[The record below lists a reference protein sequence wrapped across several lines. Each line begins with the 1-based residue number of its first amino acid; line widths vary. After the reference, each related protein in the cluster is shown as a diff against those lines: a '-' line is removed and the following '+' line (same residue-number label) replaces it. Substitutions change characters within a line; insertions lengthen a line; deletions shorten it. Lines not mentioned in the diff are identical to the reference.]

1 MNSTVPLRVMLVE
14 DQELV
19 RSGFK
24 MILERAGMS
33 VVAEA
38 GNGEEALMLA
48 KQLAP
53 EQRPQVVLMD
63 VQMPRMNGIEA
74 TRHMIRLI
82 PDVKVIALTT
92 FDLDEYLWGAV
103 QAGASG
109 FLLKHVSPVDL
120 AHAVRA
126 VAQGDTI
133 LAPSLT
139 RRLLER
145 FAARPLPGQ
154 RPQGL
159 DQLSE
164 RETEVVTLVGR
175 GLTNADIGSRLFL
188 SEATVK
194 TYLSRVRTKLDLRD
208 RVQVAVFA
216 YETGLVQP
224 GSGDVAGS

>member
-1 MNSTVPLRVMLVE
+1 MNSPPALRVMLVE

-19 RSGFK
+19 RSGLA
-24 MILERAGMS
+24 MILQRAGID

-38 GNGEEALMLA
+38 ADGEEAVALVRGLR
-48 KQLAP
+48 P
-53 EQRPQVVLMD
+53 EAQPQVVLMD

-74 TRHMIRLI
+74 TRHMIRLV
-82 PDVKVIALTT
+82 PEVKVVALTT
-92 FDLDEYLWGAV
+92 FDLDEYVYGAV

-109 FLLKHVSPVDL
+109 FLLKHVSPGDL
-120 AHAVRA
+120 VRAVHA

-154 RPQGL
+154 RPERL
-159 DQLSE
+159 DRLSQ
-164 RETEVVTLVGR
+164 RETEVVALVAR
-175 GLTNADIGSRLFL
+175 GLTNGDIGRELFL

-194 TYLSRVRTKLDLRD
+194 TYLSRVLTKLDLRD
-208 RVQVAVFA
+208 RVQVAILA
-216 YETGLVQP
+216 YETGLIEP
-224 GSGDVAGS
+224 GSMWNHHP